1 MSGEGFK
8 KENGIRSCKL
18 STSYYEL
25 LKNARKNKGGVL
37 TPSELKSCVSNIAR
51 QFSGYG

>member
-1 MSGEGFK
+1 MSNDGFK

-18 STSYYEL
+18 STSYYDL

-37 TPSELKSCVSNIAR
+37 TPSELKSCVSKVAR
-51 QFSGYG
+51 